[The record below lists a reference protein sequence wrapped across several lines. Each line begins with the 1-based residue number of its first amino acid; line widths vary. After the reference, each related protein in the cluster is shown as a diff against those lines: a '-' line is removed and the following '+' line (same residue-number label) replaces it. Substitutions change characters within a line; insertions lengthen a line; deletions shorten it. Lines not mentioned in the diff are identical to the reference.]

1 MREQFPIFQKHPSLI
16 YLDSAATTHKPQV
29 VIDAL
34 TTFYAEEYGTVHRA
48 IYQSA
53 LIATDRYNET
63 RETVRHFV
71 NAAQVEEIVFT
82 RGTTDALNLIAL
94 SWARTYLKPG
104 DEILVS
110 EMEHHSN
117 LVPWQM
123 AAAATG
129 AILRFFDGLPTVTA
143 ATKLIAIAH
152 MTNVTGQINPIAQIA
167 KEAKRVGAILVVDG
181 AQAAPHLKI
190 DVQALGCDFYA
201 FSSHKCYGPTGVG
214 VLYGRKELLDSMP
227 PVQGGGDMIDRV
239 DLQRSTYAKAPL
251 RFEAGTPIIGSV
263 IALKTALDFITA
275 IGQEQIA
282 AHENALRRRLEA
294 ELSTIEGLVILG
306 NQADKGP
313 LTTFTIAGLHSLD
326 IATWLDLKHIAIR
339 SGNLCAQPA
348 LRKFGLETASRVSF
362 GIYNTM
368 TEVELF
374 LTELKKIVTKL
385 QVSLRSDK

>member
-63 RETVRHFV
+63 RETVRRFV

-129 AILRFFDGLPTVTA
+129 AILRFFDGLPTVTV